1 MHLEKSTNK
10 EILKNKIKIKKMNE
24 KQRIYLLVIDEVAF
38 ARFESLDL
46 FVETFEKVFHLQQKN
61 YLDCKEN
68 KCK

>member
-1 MHLEKSTNK
+1 
-10 EILKNKIKIKKMNE
+10 MNE